1 MTEKEMEQ
9 QMLDEINKYK
19 PLIAAIGYCDIAK
32 KYAQQE
38 VKKLIIP
45 VVSQLCEQF
54 IPEPK
59 FDVDVR
65 VDETDGTKWIVEV
78 KRE

>member
-1 MTEKEMEQ
+1 MTNKKIKQ

-19 PLIAAIGYCDIAK
+19 PRIAAIGCCKIAER
-32 KYAQQE
+32 YAQQE

-45 VVSQLCEQF
+45 VVSQLCELF

-59 FDVDVR
+59 IDVKVTQDPNDDTKLI
-65 VDETDGTKWIVEV
+65 VDI

>member
-1 MTEKEMEQ
+1 MTKKEMEQ

-19 PLIAAIGYCDIAK
+19 PLIAAIGCCKIAEN
-32 KYAQQE
+32 YVQQE

-59 FDVDVR
+59 FNVDVR
-65 VDETDGTKWIVEV
+65 VDESDNSKWIVEV
-78 KRE
+78 NRE